1 MSLSLMKSTI
11 CIAEDRVAC
20 EPSLKILLLSLNAH
34 CPGIEINLFY
44 PPANQNFLAWIEKYP
59 QIRLQTDHLAQGFRW
74 NVKPQAIMR
83 LLDRGFDEVIWID
96 SDVIVTR
103 NIAPIFSGLESQ
115 ILLIS
120 DEGRDRNALNAH
132 RTRLWDL
139 PVGRVLPFVL
149 NSGVFRATKD
159 HYPLMQRWW
168 ELLQSKEYQMAQ
180 QKGYTQSPI
189 HMKGDQDVLTALL
202 VSSEF
207 SHIPIRLLRRGRNLV
222 LFDGIFGY
230 TVGNRL
236 RNLFRGA
243 SPLIHITGLKPWSA
257 KWPLERPMRL
267 KDYIERVYF
276 DVSPYTLSA
285 LRFRGEL
292 ECDTGWMEPHCL
304 LSRILR
310 VSGMGC
316 QPLVG
321 LPIAVLADLVRVG
334 RFVRTT
340 FIRMKSRIKVGRVG
354 GLENIP

>member
-1 MSLSLMKSTI
+1 MKSTI
-11 CIAEDRVAC
+11 CIAEDRMAC

-34 CPGIEINLFY
+34 CPGTEINVFY
-44 PPANQNFLAWIEKYP
+44 PPANQKFLTWIEKYP
-59 QIRLQTDHLAQGFRW
+59 HIRIQTAHLAEGIRW
-74 NVKPQAIMR
+74 NVKPQAIIR
-83 LLDRGFDEVIWID
+83 LFDQGFDEVIWID

-103 NIAPIFSGLESQ
+103 NIASMFSGLERQ
-115 ILLIS
+115 TFLAS
-120 DEGRDRNALNAH
+120 DEGRDRHAQNALRA
-132 RTRLWDL
+132 RLWGL

-159 HYPLMQRWW
+159 HYPLMERWW

-207 SHIPIRLLRRGRNLV
+207 SHIPIRLLRRGRNIV

-257 KWPLERPMRL
+257 KWPLERPIRL
-267 KDYIERVYF
+267 KDYIERVYY

-285 LRFRGEL
+285 LRFKGEL
-292 ECDTGWMEPHCL
+292 ECDTGWMEPHYL

-321 LPIAVLADLVRVG
+321 LPIAALADLVRVG
-334 RFVRTT
+334 KLARTA
-340 FIRMKSRIKVGRVG
+340 FIHH
-354 GLENIP
+354 

>member
-1 MSLSLMKSTI
+1 MSLMKSTI
-11 CIAEDRVAC
+11 CIAEDRVTC

-34 CPGIEINLFY
+34 CPWIEINLFY

-59 QIRLQTDHLAQGFRW
+59 QIRMQSARLAEGVGW
-74 NVKPQAIMR
+74 NVKPQAIMC
-83 LLDRGFDEVIWID
+83 LLDQGFDEVIWID

-115 ILLIS
+115 IFLAS
-120 DEGRDRNALNAH
+120 DEYRDRNADNAL
-132 RTRLWDL
+132 RARMWGL

-159 HYPLMQRWW
+159 HYPLIERWW
-168 ELLQSKEYQMAQ
+168 ELLQSKDYQEAQ

-207 SHIPIRLLRRGRNLV
+207 SHIPIRLLRRGRNIV

-230 TVGNRL
+230 SVGNRV
-236 RNLFRGA
+236 RNLFQLA

-257 KWPLERPMRL
+257 IWHLDRPTRL
-267 KDYIERVYF
+267 KDYIERVYY

-285 LRFRGEL
+285 LRFRSEL
-292 ECDTGWMEPHCL
+292 ECDTDWMEPHYV
-304 LSRILR
+304 LSQILR
-310 VSGMGC
+310 VAGMGC

-321 LPIAVLADLVRVG
+321 LPIAALADLVRVG
-334 RFVRTT
+334 RSASSAFS
-340 FIRMKSRIKVGRVG
+340 FIT
-354 GLENIP
+354 E